1 MGGVL
6 VDLDIEGCKAAFKRI
21 IGYDGIENI
30 IDACHQK
37 GIYGELEEG
46 VLSADGFRD
55 AVLSESR
62 PGAAREDVDRSMW
75 HILKGIEPYKA
86 DLLRRLSSSY
96 DLYLLSN
103 NNPICM
109 VRSREI
115 FVEAGIPLDEMFKEC
130 FLSYEM
136 KALKPS
142 EAFYKAVIKRIGL
155 PSEQMLFIDDSLRNV
170 EGAIDAGLPSVYYE
184 PGSDLCAL
192 LAETLEDPSLVKEE
206 DC

>member
-115 FVEAGIPLDEMFKEC
+115 FIEAGIPLDEMFKEC

-192 LAETLEDPSLVKEE
+192 LAEALEDPSLVKEE

>member
-21 IGYDGIENI
+21 LGYDEIDNI

-55 AVLSESR
+55 AVLSDSR
-62 PGAAREDVDRSMW
+62 PGAAREDVDKSMW
-75 HILKGIEPYKA
+75 HILMGIEPYKA
-86 DLLRRLSSSY
+86 DLLKRLASSY

-115 FVEAGIPLDEMFKEC
+115 FIEAGIPLDEIFREC

-142 EAFYKAVIKRIGL
+142 EAFYKAVMERVGL
-155 PSEQMLFIDDSLRNV
+155 PSEQMLFIDDSRRNV
-170 EGAIDAGLPSVYYE
+170 EGAIASGLPSVYYE

-192 LAETLEDPSLVKEE
+192 LAEVLGDPSIMREG
-206 DC
+206 C